1 MVREHIDEQH
11 GIVVKVENS
20 EVTFNHSESVNC
32 EKILEWLGGKGY
44 KNIIL
49 PMRTEDEINHPQ
61 QVPHDNVI
69 NELRYKYK
77 KKLYFFIQDPWP
89 DPINPVNMD
98 EDTFV
103 LRFTY
108 DEGNEMDRTWREWET
123 EDGYYMLT
131 RDEIVKL

>member
-1 MVREHIDEQH
+1 
-11 GIVVKVENS
+11 
-20 EVTFNHSESVNC
+20 
-32 EKILEWLGGKGY
+32 
-44 KNIIL
+44 
-49 PMRTEDEINHPQ
+49 MRTEDEINHPQ

-89 DPINPVNMD
+89 DPIKPFNMN